1 MCQADGR
8 ECKMSRQMK
17 QLCTILFLCALLFCC
32 GGCGSDGGARIKS
45 YRIYRVEGTDPLEMT
60 QFLTDMARQQAGARL
75 KNTADEGADW
85 ISLLSEEGSAN
96 EYGYTVEGMEPKGF
110 TIARDGNH
118 LFLLARTDEGLKRAC
133 RYLFDSLVDGQGRLL
148 LADGQVYADTGRDM
162 KDAIYIGDAPIGEY
176 TILYGD
182 KGAKAACEELRDYIY
197 RTDGELLAVAD
208 SKSREGA
215 GILLS
220 VDGALPAGT
229 GRTVIE
235 NGEVSIAGADPDAL
249 KREMYLFVNTWL
261 GWMDAGEPEAHISS
275 VGKTVYVP
283 DEVRAVTDSW
293 MEEREAI
300 VTLWNVDFTRGVYK
314 NEATSLK
321 NNILDYTEEQI
332 YEYVKMLKYCGFTG
346 VQATD
351 MCSAWAGTDGYEAT
365 HEKIRMMADA
375 AHSLGMKFTL
385 WVWGAHFNGFSWVDD
400 EVSYAAGESGF
411 AYDNPDTVATF
422 EKYYSIYAELADC
435 CDRVIAHFYDPGMLS
450 TSEDVAY
457 FAKMLRSK
465 FLAVNPEIDFGVS
478 CWVDAFEKGAF
489 VRAMGTDITLYEG
502 VFYEDESQYVDFRQS
517 VAGLETRL
525 GTWAWDICEM
535 EIDQLAQMN
544 FNMDIIRKT
553 YQTARKYDEIC
564 KPTYWSEMD
573 SYHVLNAFSLYC
585 AGQMLIDPDMDGE
598 ELYARLSRAVVGEEY
613 ADAFAEMLRLIQ
625 DARSGSDW
633 SQYWWPEDS
642 YLLKSDAYP
651 AESILQ
657 RCEAYIPVLRE
668 LIEKKIESR
677 TFPFPIALEE
687 VFRMML
693 PHLEQIQEYA
703 RFRMELEKL
712 EEEWRQGA
720 QAEALSVKLKEIAE
734 PIPCYNSVIGIWGQ
748 IEARAQREM
757 VLAFCERTG
766 AEIPIYP
773 EWDRQRKQYIY
784 AQMVTDQ
791 KGIQEP
797 VRAASPYYQYG
808 LAFGE
813 ETERLVRE
821 MVEEGLLVQ
830 EPDGAVY
837 LTDWENYRHHFD

>member
-1 MCQADGR
+1 
-8 ECKMSRQMK
+8 MK
-17 QLCTILFLCALLFCC
+17 RLFTVLFLCALLVCC
-32 GGCGSDGGARIKS
+32 GGCGNDAGTRMKS
-45 YRIYRVEGTDPLEMT
+45 YRIYRVEGSDSSEMN
-60 QFLTDMARQQAGARL
+60 QFLIDTARQQAGIRL
-75 KNTADEGADW
+75 KNSADEGADW
-85 ISLLSEEGSAN
+85 ISLLSEEESAN
-96 EYGYTVEGMEPKGF
+96 EYGYTVEGMGPKGF
-110 TIARDGNH
+110 TITRDGNH

-133 RYLFDSLVDGQGRLL
+133 RYLFGGLVDGRGRLL
-148 LADGQVYADTGRDM
+148 LADGEVYADTGRGM

-182 KGAKAACEELRDYIY
+182 KSAKAVCEELRDYIY
-197 RTDGELLAVAD
+197 RTDGELLTVAD

-220 VDGALPAGT
+220 IDRELPEGS

-235 NGEVSIAGADPDAL
+235 DGEVSIAGADPDAL
-249 KREMYLFVNTWL
+249 KREMHLFVDTWL
-261 GWMDAGEPEAHISS
+261 GWMDAGEPDEHISS

-283 DEVRAVTDSW
+283 DEVQAVTDPW

-321 NNILDYTEEQI
+321 NNILGYTEEQI

-385 WVWGAHFNGFSWVDD
+385 WVWGAHFNAFSWVDD
-400 EVSYAAGESGF
+400 TVSYAAGESGF

-457 FAKMLRSK
+457 FAKMLRNK
-465 FLAVNPEIDFGVS
+465 FLAVNPGIDFGVS

-502 VFYEDESQYVDFRQS
+502 VFYEDENQYVDFRQS

-525 GTWAWDICEM
+525 GTWAWDVCEM

-544 FNMDIIRKT
+544 FNMDIIRET

-585 AGQMLIDPDMDGE
+585 AGHMLIDPDMDGE
-598 ELYARLSRAVVGEEY
+598 ELYARLSGAVVGEEY

-625 DARSGSDW
+625 DARSGSTWD
-633 SQYWWPEDS
+633 QYWWSWDS
-642 YLLKSDAYP
+642 YLLKSDTYP

-668 LIEKKIESR
+668 MIEKKIESH
-677 TFPFPIALEE
+677 TFPFPIELEE
-687 VFRMML
+687 VLRMML

-703 RFRMELEKL
+703 QFRIELEKL
-712 EEEWRQGA
+712 EEDWRQGE
-720 QAEALSVKLKEIAE
+720 QAETLSVKLKEIAE

-757 VLAFCERTG
+757 VLAFCEQTG
-766 AEIPIYP
+766 AEVPIYP
-773 EWDRQRKQYIY
+773 EWDRQRKQYIQ

-791 KGIQEP
+791 KGRQEP
-797 VRAASPYYQYG
+797 VRRGAPYYQYG
-808 LAFGE
+808 IAYGE

-821 MVEEGLLVQ
+821 MVEEGLLIQ
-830 EPDGAVY
+830 EPDGTVY
-837 LTDWENYRHHFD
+837 LADWENYRHHFD